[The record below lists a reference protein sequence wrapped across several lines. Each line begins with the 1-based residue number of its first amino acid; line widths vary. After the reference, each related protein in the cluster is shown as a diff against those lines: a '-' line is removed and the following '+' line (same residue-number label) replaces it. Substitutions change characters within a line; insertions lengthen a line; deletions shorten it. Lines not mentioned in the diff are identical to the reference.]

1 VTKALLKS
9 DGDKGLKAA
18 AEEEGIHEWPCTN
31 HSSQNMAKHT
41 GQASQCELFRHACR
55 APNPALHAKIFN
67 QLSQKGQEFANKN
80 YAKERSSLAH
90 HPDLQHGA
98 WFTALA
104 VLAVELTP
112 ESNSGCCPWSAA
124 LSLCVHMV
132 TPNAALSVCMLPF
145 ECCPLSAL
153 LAAGGCIEHDTTQNA
168 AESTNNTIAE
178 ARNAYTPFEALKW
191 VVQHECDKF
200 HKTREFIRT
209 YTEPLPPRV
218 MKLVAE
224 TRERCREFKDD
235 AVTFLDATKMVAD
248 VTKRSGDHA
257 AVRCRLERVKDPPNG
272 RVLTH
277 CPCGHSKK
285 DGWCDHG
292 FQISEK
298 GGACHV
304 YEMVPYNSTT
314 ACWRQQYLVDQADVS
329 FMMKPSEDDIAAC
342 DGKSVCQEMQVL
354 PSTQLLPMLT
364 VGRPK
369 GRPSKKDGKR
379 VNPFNYKTAVKH
391 KPKVNT
397 IGELFHV
404 EKQQCKR
411 CNQFGHA
418 SGTCQG
424 KGYVTAITDGVQAKI
439 YKERAETASVKR
451 KHAAPE
457 PEPRPA
463 HASAEG
469 EEAGGRK
476 EDEQLQRGKDDAQ
489 LHRASG
495 KPDAA
500 DAEDADAFFKA
511 DSLNALFK
519 KQLET
524 KIDKVIT
531 CPGCDFTIGCDSS
544 HKCSF
549 CSRVLHRFCGIPFEG
564 STEKHGQ
571 VVNCKTD
578 DCVQLR

>member
-1 VTKALLKS
+1 
-9 DGDKGLKAA
+9 
-18 AEEEGIHEWPCTN
+18 
-31 HSSQNMAKHT
+31 M
-41 GQASQCELFRHACR
+41 
-55 APNPALHAKIFN
+55 
-67 QLSQKGQEFANKN
+67 
-80 YAKERSSLAH
+80 
-90 HPDLQHGA
+90 
-98 WFTALA
+98 
-104 VLAVELTP
+104 
-112 ESNSGCCPWSAA
+112 
-124 LSLCVHMV
+124 
-132 TPNAALSVCMLPF
+132 
-145 ECCPLSAL
+145 
-153 LAAGGCIEHDTTQNA
+153 
-168 AESTNNTIAE
+168 
-178 ARNAYTPFEALKW
+178 
-191 VVQHECDKF
+191 
-200 HKTREFIRT
+200 
-209 YTEPLPPRV
+209 
-218 MKLVAE
+218 
-224 TRERCREFKDD
+224 
-235 AVTFLDATKMVAD
+235 
-248 VTKRSGDHA
+248 
-257 AVRCRLERVKDPPNG
+257 
-272 RVLTH
+272 
-277 CPCGHSKK
+277 
-285 DGWCDHG
+285 
-292 FQISEK
+292 
-298 GGACHV
+298 
-304 YEMVPYNSTT
+304 
-314 ACWRQQYLVDQADVS
+314 
-329 FMMKPSEDDIAAC
+329 
-342 DGKSVCQEMQVL
+342 
-354 PSTQLLPMLT
+354 
-364 VGRPK
+364 
-369 GRPSKKDGKR
+369 
-379 VNPFNYKTAVKH
+379 NPFNYKTAIKH

-457 PEPRPA
+457 PEPRPE

-500 DAEDADAFFKA
+500 DAENADAFFKA

-549 CSRVLHRFCGIPFEG
+549 CSRVLHRFCGMPFEG